1 MEHNGFAKLI
11 RIPQVHCCEAAE
23 RSNVPGRDATNYLK
37 GSGLK
42 SMFILRASQ
51 SNSYC
56 LLKMT
61 IKKKLQA
68 RAISH
73 SHQQSTVMS
82 DLFVA
87 NNNLCHNK

>member
-42 SMFILRASQ
+42 SLFILRASSFSEQ
-51 SNSYC
+51 F
-56 LLKMT
+56 LLFIKNDNKEKIAGSGDLSLSST
-61 IKKKLQA
+61 INCYEWSVC
-68 RAISH
+68 R
-73 SHQQSTVMS
+73 
-82 DLFVA
+82 
-87 NNNLCHNK
+87 

>member
-42 SMFILRASQ
+42 SLFVLRASQ
-51 SNSYC
+51 RMFIFII
-56 LLKMT
+56 LF
-61 IKKKLQA
+61 IKNDNREKIA
-68 RAISH
+68 SSH
-73 SHQQSTVMS
+73 SFTLTLISNQ
-82 DLFVA
+82 L
-87 NNNLCHNK
+87 L